1 MEICLFGSK
10 ININY
15 QIKFTLNLR
24 YIYLIHINHS
34 FTPKIKHV
42 IRRNVCFGK
51 CQFGDVPFGELS
63 LGKCP
68 FGELSIWRIVPLR
81 NRRLGNCPLGK
92 CLWGTVHRRK
102 VFWGKVRQG
111 NVQILSGISCAER
124 HNSHIKIVAVIFLH
138 RNSSSAKYPSSSFF
152 IWVAN
157 HDSAG

>member
-92 CLWGTVHRRK
+92 CLRGTVR
-102 VFWGKVRQG
+102 WG
-111 NVQILSGISCAER
+111 NVFGELSIGEKYFGEKSVREMSKYFLEYLVRNAII
-124 HNSHIKIVAVIFLH
+124 HI
-138 RNSSSAKYPSSSFF
+138 
-152 IWVAN
+152 
-157 HDSAG
+157 